1 MNVRRHI
8 PTAVLAGAS
17 VLGALTLSAC
27 SGSGGGKADG
37 KLNVTASFYPMEFLA
52 EEIGKDHVQVTD
64 LTKPGTEPHDLE
76 LSPRQTAELGESDAI
91 VYLKGVQP
99 AVDKAV
105 QQSGV
110 EHTVDAASLT
120 RLKKHGSE
128 VDGHD
133 HTTGDNGTGHDE
145 HGHDEHGHEG
155 HDHEGDGDDPHIW
168 LDPVKLAE
176 VAKGVGKTF
185 ADADPAH
192 KADYARNTDDL
203 VKKLTDLDKKFQDG
217 LKNKKSDTFITTHAA
232 FGYLAERY
240 GLTEEAIN
248 GIDPESGD
256 VSGSRMKEL
265 QKLAKDH
272 HVNTV
277 FFETLTSPAMARTLA
292 KDLGVK
298 TDVLDPV
305 EGITE
310 KSRGKDYVQ
319 VMEAN
324 LAALQKALGA
334 K

>member
-1 MNVRRHI
+1 MNVRRHL
-8 PTAVLAGAS
+8 PTAVIAGAS
-17 VLGALTLSAC
+17 VIGMLALSAC
-27 SGSGGGKADG
+27 SDSGGGKADG

-52 EEIGKDHVQVTD
+52 KEIGKDHVQVTD

-76 LSPRQTAELGESDAI
+76 LSPRQIADLGESDAI

-110 EHTVDAASLT
+110 QHTVDAASLT
-120 RLKKHGSE
+120 ELKKHGSE

-145 HGHDEHGHEG
+145 HGHEGHEG
-155 HDHEGDGDDPHIW
+155 HDHEADGDDPHIW
-168 LDPVKLAE
+168 LDPVKFAQ
-176 VAKGVGKTF
+176 VAKGVGKTL

-192 KADYARNTDDL
+192 KADYARNTDDV
-203 VKKLTDLDKKFQDG
+203 VKKLNDLNKKFQDG
-217 LKNKKSDTFITTHAA
+217 LKNKKTDTFITTHAA

-272 HVNTV
+272 HVDTV
-277 FFETLTSPAMARTLA
+277 FFETLTSPAMAKTLA

-298 TDVLDPV
+298 TAVLDPI

-310 KSRGKDYVQ
+310 KSQGTDYVQ
-319 VMEAN
+319 VMESN

>member
-8 PTAVLAGAS
+8 PTAVLVGAS
-17 VLGALTLSAC
+17 VLGMLALSAC
-27 SGSGGGKADG
+27 SDSAGGRSDG

-52 EEIGKDHVQVTD
+52 KEIGKDHVQVTD

-76 LSPRQTAELGESDAI
+76 LSPRQIADLGESDAI

-120 RLKKHGSE
+120 ELKKHGAE

-133 HTTGDNGTGHDE
+133 HTTGDNGTGHDA
-145 HGHDEHGHEG
+145 GEHGHEG
-155 HDHEGDGDDPHIW
+155 HDHGHESDDNDPHLW
-168 LDPVKLAE
+168 LDPVKLAQ
-176 VAKGVGKTF
+176 VAKGVGKTL

-192 KADYARNTDDL
+192 QADYARNTDDL
-203 VKKLTDLDKKFQDG
+203 VKKLTDLDKKFRDG

-298 TDVLDPV
+298 TDVLDPI

-310 KSRGKDYVQ
+310 KSRGRNYVQ
-319 VMEAN
+319 VMESN

-334 K
+334 R